1 MGRTAQAT
9 VPIGHMG
16 RVAQLPHRAQFPVS
30 RADFGMDGAGFPS
43 LVAANPRGDQ
53 PANDDP
59 IWRGR
64 VSGDLG
70 RAVHRLARRRRGSR
84 GQLPRRPRQVDF
96 SRFAGGALPANF
108 LSDDG
113 SVSINFSIVDPW
125 GLSQAAYTGI
135 VWNSVL
141 NGLDNPVI
149 TAMQNARSG
158 RYVDLI
164 FQFSTPVC
172 PSFSLVDVD
181 RSTFSWEDTVRVI
194 GSDGGGTINP
204 SAMSV
209 GGAQVQINANTVRG
223 TSSTSSATGNV
234 GVEFDQPITRLEIR
248 HQDNSNWTS
257 FQWIGIHDF
266 HWC

>member
-1 MGRTAQAT
+1 MIRSGAAASA
-9 VPIGHMG
+9 VIWAAPSIVSLDA
-16 RVAQLPHRAQFPVS
+16 VAA
-30 RADFGMDGAGFPS
+30 AAGS
-43 LVAANPRGDQ
+43 CLVA
-53 PANDDP
+53 
-59 IWRGR
+59 
-64 VSGDLG
+64 
-70 RAVHRLARRRRGSR
+70 
-84 GQLPRRPRQVDF
+84 PRQVDF

>member
-1 MGRTAQAT
+1 MEQDTPLLSRRTPEAISRRTMIRSGAAASAVIWAAPSIISLDSVAAAT
-9 VPIGHMG
+9 G
-16 RVAQLPHRAQFPVS
+16 S
-30 RADFGMDGAGFPS
+30 C
-43 LVAANPRGDQ
+43 LVA
-53 PANDDP
+53 
-59 IWRGR
+59 
-64 VSGDLG
+64 
-70 RAVHRLARRRRGSR
+70 
-84 GQLPRRPRQVDF
+84 PRQVDF

-113 SVSINFSIVDPW
+113 SVSINFSVVDPW
-125 GLSQAAYTGI
+125 GVSQVGYTG
-135 VWNSVL
+135 VAWNSVL

-181 RSTFSWEDTVRVI
+181 RSTFNWEDTVRVI
-194 GSDGGGTINP
+194 GSNGGGTINP
-204 SAMSV
+204 SAMTV
-209 GGAQVQINANTVRG
+209 GGAQVQTNPNTVRG

-234 GVEFDQPITRLEIR
+234 GIEFDQPITRLEIR
-248 HQDNSNWTS
+248 HQDNSNWTA